1 MLSFLD
7 IIFLGDSVKF
17 VELKCKNCG
26 AKLEVEEG
34 TTQVTCKFC
43 DTTFSIDDAYTQGY
57 KYTKGVLKAQ
67 DEQYEKDLERAKDF
81 MKNNPI
87 SKSSKIMSIIFVIIF
102 FLVFCFI
109 GYNIYNDFY
118 ADHST
123 DNHSTDNR
131 FEIKSFNMPYENNS
145 GRRSG
150 LFLIGSLDDI
160 VTNNKTNKEHAIIV
174 VYKDVTTV
182 EETEIKKIR
191 DSLSSRKD
199 YDVSLDYDSKGYVNK
214 FIIADIDTDNSVAS
228 SETDIDD
235 YNQMKEKVENQ
246 INEIRDKIGN

>member
-1 MLSFLD
+1 M
-7 IIFLGDSVKF
+7 KF

-57 KYTKGVLKAQ
+57 KYTKDVLKAQ

-81 MKNNPI
+81 MKNNPVA
-87 SKSSKIMSIIFVIIF
+87 KSSRIMSIIFAIIF

-118 ADHST
+118 ADRST
-123 DNHSTDNR
+123 DFNNNHSTDNR
-131 FEIKSFNMPYENNS
+131 FEISSFNTPYENDA

-150 LFLIGSLDDI
+150 FFLINTLDDI
-160 VTNNKTNKEHAIIV
+160 VTNNKKNKEHIITV
-174 VYKDVTTV
+174 VYKDITTA

-214 FIIADIDTDNSVAS
+214 FIIADIDNDNRVSS

-235 YNQMKEKVENQ
+235 YNQMKEEVENQ
-246 INEIRDKIGN
+246 INEIKDKIGN

>member
-1 MLSFLD
+1 M
-7 IIFLGDSVKF
+7 KF

-81 MKNNPI
+81 MKNNPVA
-87 SKSSKIMSIIFVIIF
+87 KSSRIMSIIFAIIF

-118 ADHST
+118 ADR
-123 DNHSTDNR
+123 STDNR
-131 FEIKSFNMPYENNS
+131 FEVSSFNTPYENDA

-150 LFLIGSLDDI
+150 FFLINTLDGI
-160 VTNNKTNKEHAIIV
+160 VTNNKKNKEHIIIV
-174 VYKDVTTV
+174 VYKDITTT

-191 DSLSSRKD
+191 DSLSSNRD

-214 FIIADIDTDNSVAS
+214 FTIADIENRVADADNSSTGDVNMN
-228 SETDIDD
+228 D
-235 YNQMKEKVENQ
+235 YSQMKEEVEQQ
-246 INEIRDKIGN
+246 INEIKDKIGN

>member
-1 MLSFLD
+1 M
-7 IIFLGDSVKF
+7 KF

-34 TTQVTCKFC
+34 STQVTCKFC

-81 MKNNPI
+81 MKNNPVA
-87 SKSSKIMSIIFVIIF
+87 KSSRIMSIIFAIIF

-118 ADHST
+118 ADRST
-123 DNHSTDNR
+123 DFNNNHSTDNR
-131 FEIKSFNMPYENNS
+131 FEISSFNTPYENDA

-150 LFLIGSLDDI
+150 FFLINTLDDI
-160 VTNNKTNKEHAIIV
+160 VTNNKKNKEHIITV
-174 VYKDVTTV
+174 VYKDITTA

-214 FIIADIDTDNSVAS
+214 FIIADIDNDNRVSS

-235 YNQMKEKVENQ
+235 YNQMKEEVENQ
-246 INEIRDKIGN
+246 INEIKDKIGN

>member
-1 MLSFLD
+1 M
-7 IIFLGDSVKF
+7 KF

-81 MKNNPI
+81 MKNNPVA
-87 SKSSKIMSIIFVIIF
+87 KSSRIMSIIFAIIF

-118 ADHST
+118 ADRST
-123 DNHSTDNR
+123 DFNNNHSTDNR
-131 FEIKSFNMPYENNS
+131 FEVSSFNTPYENDA

-150 LFLIGSLDDI
+150 FFLINTLDDI
-160 VTNNKTNKEHAIIV
+160 VTNNKKNKEHIITV
-174 VYKDVTTV
+174 VYKDITTT

-191 DSLSSRKD
+191 DSLSSNRD

-214 FIIADIDTDNSVAS
+214 FTIADIENRVADADNSSTGDVNMN
-228 SETDIDD
+228 D
-235 YNQMKEKVENQ
+235 YSQMKEEVEQQ
-246 INEIRDKIGN
+246 INEIKDKIGN

>member
-1 MLSFLD
+1 M
-7 IIFLGDSVKF
+7 KF

-81 MKNNPI
+81 MKNNPVA
-87 SKSSKIMSIIFVIIF
+87 KSSRIMSIIFAIIF

-118 ADHST
+118 ADR
-123 DNHSTDNR
+123 STDNR
-131 FEIKSFNMPYENNS
+131 FEISSFNTPYENDA

-150 LFLIGSLDDI
+150 FFLINTLDDI
-160 VTNNKTNKEHAIIV
+160 VTNNKKNKEHIITV
-174 VYKDVTTV
+174 VYKDVTTT

-191 DSLSSRKD
+191 DSLSSNRD

-214 FIIADIDTDNSVAS
+214 FTIADIENRVADADNSSTGDV
-228 SETDIDD
+228 DMND
-235 YNQMKEKVENQ
+235 YSQMKEEVEQQ
-246 INEIRDKIGN
+246 INEIKDKIGN

>member
-1 MLSFLD
+1 M
-7 IIFLGDSVKF
+7 KF

-81 MKNNPI
+81 MKNNPVA
-87 SKSSKIMSIIFVIIF
+87 KSSRIMSIIFAIIF

-118 ADHST
+118 ADRST
-123 DNHSTDNR
+123 DFNNNHSTDNR
-131 FEIKSFNMPYENNS
+131 FEISSFNTPYENDA

-150 LFLIGSLDDI
+150 FFLINTLDDI
-160 VTNNKTNKEHAIIV
+160 VTNNKKNKEHIITV
-174 VYKDVTTV
+174 VYKDITTA

-214 FIIADIDTDNSVAS
+214 FIIADIDNDNRVSS

-235 YNQMKEKVENQ
+235 YNQMKEEVENQ
-246 INEIRDKIGN
+246 INEIKDKIGN

>member
-1 MLSFLD
+1 M
-7 IIFLGDSVKF
+7 KF

-81 MKNNPI
+81 MKNNPVA
-87 SKSSKIMSIIFVIIF
+87 KSSRIMSIIFAIIF

-118 ADHST
+118 ADRST
-123 DNHSTDNR
+123 DFNNNHSTDNR
-131 FEIKSFNMPYENNS
+131 FEISSFNTPYENDA

-150 LFLIGSLDDI
+150 FFLINTLDDI
-160 VTNNKTNKEHAIIV
+160 VTNNKKNKEHIITV
-174 VYKDVTTV
+174 VYKDITTT
-182 EETEIKKIR
+182 EETDIKKIR
-191 DSLSSRKD
+191 DSLSSNRD

-214 FIIADIDTDNSVAS
+214 FTIADIENRVAAADNSSTGDV
-228 SETDIDD
+228 DMND
-235 YNQMKEKVENQ
+235 YSQMKEEVEQQ
-246 INEIRDKIGN
+246 INEIKDKIGN

>member
-1 MLSFLD
+1 M
-7 IIFLGDSVKF
+7 KF

-81 MKNNPI
+81 MKNNPVA
-87 SKSSKIMSIIFVIIF
+87 KSSRIMSIIFAIIF

-118 ADHST
+118 AERST
-123 DNHSTDNR
+123 DFNNNHSTDNR
-131 FEIKSFNMPYENNS
+131 FEVSSFNTPYENDA

-150 LFLIGSLDDI
+150 FFLISTLDDI
-160 VTNNKTNKEHAIIV
+160 VTNNKKNKEHIITV
-174 VYKDVTTV
+174 VYKDITTT

-191 DSLSSRKD
+191 DSLSSNRD

-214 FIIADIDTDNSVAS
+214 FTIADIENRVADADNSSTGDV
-228 SETDIDD
+228 DMND
-235 YNQMKEKVENQ
+235 YSQMKEEVEQQ
-246 INEIRDKIGN
+246 INEIKDKIGN

>member
-1 MLSFLD
+1 M
-7 IIFLGDSVKF
+7 KF

-81 MKNNPI
+81 MKNNPVA
-87 SKSSKIMSIIFVIIF
+87 KSSRIMSIIFAIIF

-118 ADHST
+118 ADR
-123 DNHSTDNR
+123 STDNR
-131 FEIKSFNMPYENNS
+131 FEVSSFNTPYENDA

-150 LFLIGSLDDI
+150 FFLINTLDGI
-160 VTNNKTNKEHAIIV
+160 VTNNKKNKEHVITV
-174 VYKDVTTV
+174 VYKDITTT
-182 EETEIKKIR
+182 EETDIKKIR
-191 DSLSSRKD
+191 DSLSSNRD
-199 YDVSLDYDSKGYVNK
+199 YDVSLDYDSNGYVNK
-214 FIIADIDTDNSVAS
+214 FTIADIENRVADADNSSTGDV
-228 SETDIDD
+228 DMND
-235 YNQMKEKVENQ
+235 YSQMKEEVEQQ
-246 INEIRDKIGN
+246 INEIKDKIGN